1 MRIVYIGP
9 SRSVMG
15 DRMMILILLFV
26 VKLMDPSSYIVDQIF
41 LRCCMYMVNTKYAQ
55 VV

>member
-15 DRMMILILLFV
+15 DRMMIFAV
-26 VKLMDPSSYIVDQIF
+26 RSKVDGP
-41 LRCCMYMVNTKYAQ
+41 K
-55 VV
+55 